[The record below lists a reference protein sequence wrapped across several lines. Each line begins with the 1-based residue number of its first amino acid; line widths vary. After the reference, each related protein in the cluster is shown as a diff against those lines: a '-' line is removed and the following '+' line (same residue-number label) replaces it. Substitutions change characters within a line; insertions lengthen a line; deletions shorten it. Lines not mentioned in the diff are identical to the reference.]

1 MRDIGYRV
9 RTELARYLAGE
20 ISLGEFVELFLP
32 LSWTTSAGE
41 EHAVGD
47 LLHEIEL
54 RLAEHSNGHLTEDEL
69 REHLSRLFERYSV
82 VLTLQPRTTTIQT
95 ASSSAST
102 AATPWSVPSY
112 DQALLGRLQ
121 SDRLGRSLGS

>member
-47 LLHEIEL
+47 LLHEIDLPLEIAPKRRRHDDEGILVLLLNLEL
-54 RLAEHSNGHLTEDEL
+54 EVFEIRLHAFRYLYLHGPIL
-69 REHLSRLFERYSV
+69 RQV
-82 VLTLQPRTTTIQT
+82 V
-95 ASSSAST
+95 
-102 AATPWSVPSY
+102 
-112 DQALLGRLQ
+112 
-121 SDRLGRSLGS
+121 